1 MSSATNQ
8 NTNFVQTYSW
18 ADHLLE
24 YRALQEQRDY
34 EIKNVEDYDQVE
46 GYAWSSAEIQYRHEQ
61 GTWDYGAIHRE
72 DEAYEAIEAGDIYAW
87 VDAELERR
95 ASQEQQDYEA
105 GNVEDLED
113 GEEYDEDED
122 EDEGEMQHYCSNC
135 NTTFGIS
142 CLEVHQSVCRTLP
155 TELAQELSRTR
166 PVLERSRNIGK
177 SIPEFLEDLGDLD
190 IDDEDKDDAL
200 LQRKRQ
206 KCLHEYETIPM
217 DISDSDGEEDD
228 DDDDDTV
235 SSVSDSEEKDQD
247 DDIET
252 IPMDISDDDTVSCV
266 SDASDQVEEVEED
279 AEYELAPRRL
289 FDDDE
294 VEDNWNLEEY
304 VLPTGGVLI
313 FNPPSAQEIQW
324 QNNPIVYDDRVFV
337 AAAINEN
344 ERIERERYEYN
355 LYVLEVMWEHGQLV
369 VTEEDAEEVARLRR
383 EIAEYEARII
393 T

>member
-34 EIKNVEDYDQVE
+34 ELKNVEDYEMVQ
-46 GYAWSSAEIQYRHEQ
+46 GYEWSAAEIQYRHEQ
-61 GTWDYGAIHRE
+61 GTWDYSAIHRE
-72 DEAYEAIEAGDIYAW
+72 DIEYEEIYAS
-87 VDAELERR
+87 VDAELEYR
-95 ASQEQQDYEA
+95 AQQEQQDYEA
-105 GNVEDLED
+105 RNVEDFED
-113 GEEYDEDED
+113 EEDEDEDED

-142 CLEVHQSVCRTLP
+142 CLEVHRSVCHTLP

-166 PVLERSRNIGK
+166 PLLERSRNIGK
-177 SIPEFLEDLGDLD
+177 SIPMALDLGDLD
-190 IDDEDKDDAL
+190 IDVEFEDDAL

-206 KCLHEYETIPM
+206 KCSHEYETIPM
-217 DISDSDGEEDD
+217 DCSDSDSDSD
-228 DDDDDTV
+228 SDDDDTV
-235 SSVSDSEEKDQD
+235 SSVSDEEKQE

-252 IPMDISDDDTVSCV
+252 IAMDISDDDTVSSV
-266 SDASDQVEEVEED
+266 SDASDQVEDVEED
-279 AEYELAPRRL
+279 ADYDLAPRRL

-313 FNPPSAQEIQW
+313 FNAPSAQEIQW
-324 QNNPIVYDDRVFV
+324 QNQHIEYDDRVFGLDIV
-337 AAAINEN
+337 AAINEN
-344 ERIERERYEYN
+344 ELIERERYEYN
-355 LYVLEVMWEHGQLV
+355 LYTLEVIWEHGQLV

-383 EIAEYEARII
+383 EIAAYEARII